1 MSMGNIRLSPDE
13 MNQKATEFNQQG
25 EEFEACVEKMGGL
38 VSALEQEWEGQS
50 SQAFAQQ
57 FNDLRP
63 SFQKT
68 KELINDIAQQL
79 RDVSEAMVSVDQE
92 ISQKIGVK

>member
-25 EEFEACVEKMGGL
+25 EEFEASVEKIGSL

-57 FNDLRP
+57 FNDLPP

-79 RDVSEAMVSVDQE
+79 RDVSTAMVDVDQE
-92 ISQKIGVK
+92 ISQRIGLK